1 MIISVS
7 DRVENIVGKGEIACT
22 SNFFFSQNVFKRL
35 LSQTRQ
41 NVSLF
46 GNGLMDRN
54 LMLDKMDLMDALVDV
69 RQDGFKGFII

>member
-7 DRVENIVGKGEIACT
+7 DRVENIVGKGEIAYT
-22 SNFFFSQNVFKRL
+22 SNFFFFQNVFKRL

>member
-22 SNFFFSQNVFKRL
+22 SNFFFFQNVFKRL